1 MRLGSR
7 IGSIARDRATW
18 LVLLALTIGVVLP
31 AACVIWFMTEAA
43 SNQADA
49 ARQRL
54 SDALR
59 GQLKL
64 LRERVDAD
72 WRARVSRIERLETRG
87 APAFQ
92 RLVTSGEIDAIVFPA
107 RDGVAAYPSLTPT
120 ATTRRTDDETVEWRR
135 ASALEAYG
143 SYRAASSEYAT
154 LAARARQPDLAAR
167 AGQAHVRALVK
178 AGDSTAA
185 LAAIERYLATP
196 KFAAGRDRHGRL
208 IAADG
213 RLLALRLMAPSD
225 ARFRPTVER
234 LAALVS
240 DYDAVAMPSSQRL
253 FLMSELKAVAADVAL
268 PTYAAERLA
277 AEFLEAD
284 GDAPTG
290 EALEPTGIRDVWKL
304 AIDGGAIALF
314 RTGTV
319 TSVAGA
325 LLTGQSVAAG
335 TTFTLLPPGAQDGEE
350 AIPASALLPGW
361 MIRASL
367 SRADGVGAGAGPAGQ
382 RRMATYTWAGTVAV
396 AGLAIAGLLLWQAF
410 RRQLQLNRLKTDLVA
425 AVSHELRTPLASM
438 RALVDLML
446 ENPAMDRGRAQEYL
460 QMISGENARLSR
472 LIEHFLTFSRIDRN
486 GHGLVFRDVSPSVF
500 VREAAVVQGGARFPG
515 LTVDVSPQLPA
526 LYADEDALVTVVL
539 NLLENAYKYSGEE
552 KRVALRARQESTRV
566 VIEVQDNGI
575 GIERRDRKRIFR
587 PFYQVDQRLARE
599 RGGCG
604 LGLSI
609 VDFIVRAHGG
619 HVTVESE
626 PGSGSLFRVTLPSR
640 LTSRGETAA

>member
-1 MRLGSR
+1 MRVGSR
-7 IGSIARDRATW
+7 IGSVARDRATW
-18 LVLLALTIGVVLP
+18 LVLLALTLGVVLP
-31 AACVIWFMTEAA
+31 ATCVIWFMSEAA

-59 GQLKL
+59 GQLRL

-72 WRARVSRIERLETRG
+72 WRERVMRIEHLDASG
-87 APAFQ
+87 AQAFQ
-92 RLVTSGEIDAIVFPA
+92 RLVTSGEIDAIVLPA
-107 RDGVAAYPSLTPT
+107 RADVAAYPSLTPT
-120 ATTRRTDDETVEWRR
+120 PATRRNDDETVEWRR

-154 LAARARQPDLAAR
+154 LAARARQSDPAAR
-167 AGQAHVRALVK
+167 AAQAQVRALVK

-185 LAAIERYLATP
+185 LAAIERYFSTP
-196 KFAAGRDRHGRL
+196 KFATGRDRHGRL
-208 IAADG
+208 IAADA
-213 RLLALRLMAPSD
+213 RLMALRLIAPTD
-225 ARFRPTVER
+225 ARYRPAVDR
-234 LAALVS
+234 LAALVN

-253 FLMSELKAVAADVAL
+253 FLMSELKAVAADIAL

-284 GDAPTG
+284 GDPPTG
-290 EALEPTGIRDVWKL
+290 RTLEPTRLRDVWKL

-314 RTGTV
+314 RTDTV

-335 TTFTLLPPGAQDGEE
+335 TTFTLVPPGSQDGEE
-350 AIPASALLPGW
+350 AMPASALLPGW

-367 SRADGVGAGAGPAGQ
+367 SRTDGVDPAGQ
-382 RRMATYTWAGTVAV
+382 RRMATYTWAGTLAV
-396 AGLAIAGLLLWQAF
+396 AGLAIGGLLLWQAF

-446 ENPAMDRGRAQEYL
+446 ENPAMDHGRAQEYL

-486 GHGLVFRDVSPSVF
+486 GHGLVFRDVSPSVL
-500 VREAAVVQGGARFPG
+500 VREAAVVQGGGRFPG
-515 LTVDVSPQLPA
+515 LTLEVSPELPT

-539 NLLENAYKYSGEE
+539 NLLENAYKYSGDD
-552 KRVALRARQESTRV
+552 KRVALRARLEATRV

-575 GIERRDRKRIFR
+575 GIARRDRKRIFR

-619 HVTVESE
+619 EISVESE
-626 PGSGSLFRVTLPSR
+626 PGAGSVFRVTLPSR
-640 LTSRGETAA
+640 MTGRGKAAA

>member
-1 MRLGSR
+1 MGSR
-7 IGSIARDRATW
+7 IGSVVRDRGNW
-18 LVLLALTIGVVLP
+18 LVLLALTLGVVLP
-31 AACVIWFMTEAA
+31 AACVIWFMTEAT

-54 SDALR
+54 SDALQ
-59 GQLKL
+59 GQLRL
-64 LRERVDAD
+64 LRERVDTD
-72 WRARVSRIERLETRG
+72 WRARLTRIERLDASG
-87 APAFQ
+87 ARAFQ
-92 RLVTSGEIDAIVFPA
+92 RVVTSGEIDAIVFPA

-120 ATTRRTDDETVEWRR
+120 ATARRNDDESAEWRR

-167 AGQAHVRALVK
+167 AAQAHVRALVK

-185 LAAIERYLATP
+185 LAAIERYFSTP
-196 KFAAGRDRHGRL
+196 TFAAGRDRHGRL
-208 IAADG
+208 IAAYA
-213 RLLALRLMAPSD
+213 RLLVLRLIAPSD
-225 ARFRPTVER
+225 ARFRPAVDR
-234 LAALVS
+234 LAALVN
-240 DYDAVAMPSSQRL
+240 DYDAVVMPSSQRL
-253 FLMSELKAVAADVAL
+253 FLMSEIKAVAADVAL

-277 AEFLEAD
+277 AEFLEDD

-290 EALEPTGIRDVWKL
+290 RALEPTRMRDVWKL
-304 AIDGGAIALF
+304 TIDGAIALF
-314 RTGTV
+314 RTQTV

-325 LLTGQSVAAG
+325 LLTGQSASAG
-335 TTFTLLPPGAQDGEE
+335 TTFTLVPPGGQDGDE
-350 AIPASALLPGW
+350 ALPASALLPGW

-367 SRADGVGAGAGPAGQ
+367 KPADGAGAAGP
-382 RRMATYTWAGTVAV
+382 RRMATYTWAGTLAV
-396 AGLAIAGLLLWQAF
+396 AGLAVAGLLLWQAF

-446 ENPAMDRGRAQEYL
+446 ENPSMDRGRAREYL

-486 GHGLVFRDVSPSVF
+486 GHGLVFRDVSPAVL
-500 VREAAVVQGGARFPG
+500 VREAAVVRGERFPG
-515 LTVDVSPQLPA
+515 LILDVSPELPA
-526 LYADEDALVTVVL
+526 LYADEEALVTVLL
-539 NLLENAYKYSGEE
+539 NLLENAYKYSGDD
-552 KRVALRARQESTRV
+552 KRVALRARQEATRV

-587 PFYQVDQRLARE
+587 PFYQVDQRLARR

-619 HVTVESE
+619 HVSVESE
-626 PGSGSLFRVTLPSR
+626 PGAGSLFRVTLPSR
-640 LTSRGETAA
+640 MTGRREAAA

>member
-1 MRLGSR
+1 MRVGSR
-7 IGSIARDRATW
+7 IGGVARERVTW
-18 LVLLALTIGVVLP
+18 LVLLALTLGVLLP

-59 GQLKL
+59 GQLRL

-72 WRARVSRIERLETRG
+72 WRARVRRIERLDAGG

-120 ATTRRTDDETVEWRR
+120 ATTRRSDDESVEWRR
-135 ASALEAYG
+135 AAALEAYG

-154 LAARARQPDLAAR
+154 LAARSRQPDLAAR
-167 AGQAHVRALVK
+167 AAQAHVRALVK
-178 AGDSTAA
+178 GGDSTAA
-185 LAAIERYLATP
+185 LAAIERYFSTSKLV
-196 KFAAGRDRHGRL
+196 AGRDRHGRL
-208 IAADG
+208 IAADS
-213 RLLALRLMAPSD
+213 RLRALRLIAPSD
-225 ARFRPTVER
+225 ARCRPSVDR
-234 LAALVS
+234 RAALVTDS
-240 DYDAVAMPSSQRL
+240 DAGAMPSSQRL
-253 FLMSELKAVAADVAL
+253 FLMSELAAVAADVAL

-290 EALEPTGIRDVWKL
+290 GALEPTRIRDVWKL
-304 AIDGGAIALF
+304 AIDGGIALF
-314 RTGTV
+314 RTQTV
-319 TSVAGA
+319 TSVAGT
-325 LLTGQSVAAG
+325 LLTGQSASAG
-335 TTFTLLPPGAQDGEE
+335 TTFALVPPGGQDGDE
-350 AIPASALLPGW
+350 ARPASALLPGW

-367 SRADGVGAGAGPAGQ
+367 NRADGADAAGQ
-382 RRMATYTWAGTVAV
+382 RRMATYTWAGTLAV
-396 AGLAIAGLLLWQAF
+396 AGLAIAGVLLWQAF

-446 ENPAMDRGRAQEYL
+446 ENPGMDRGRAREYL

-486 GHGLVFRDVSPSVF
+486 GHGLVFRDVSPSVL
-500 VREAAVVQGGARFPG
+500 VREAAVVQGGERFPG
-515 LTVDVSPQLPA
+515 LILDVSPELPV

-539 NLLENAYKYSGEE
+539 NLLENAYKYSGDD
-552 KRVALRARQESTRV
+552 KRVALRARQEATRV

-619 HVTVESE
+619 QVTVESE
-626 PGSGSLFRVTLPSR
+626 PGAGSLFRVTLPSR
-640 LTSRGETAA
+640 LTGGGEAAA

>member
-1 MRLGSR
+1 MRMGSR
-7 IGSIARDRATW
+7 IGSVARDRATW
-18 LVLLALTIGVVLP
+18 LVLLALTLGVVLP

-49 ARQRL
+49 ARQRV

-59 GQLKL
+59 GQLRL

-92 RLVTSGEIDAIVFPA
+92 RLVTSGEIDAILFPA
-107 RDGVAAYPSLTPT
+107 RDGVAAYPSLTST
-120 ATTRRTDDETVEWRR
+120 ATTRRPDDESVEWRR

-143 SYRAASSEYAT
+143 SDRAASSEYAT

-167 AGQAHVRALVK
+167 AAQAHVRTLVK

-185 LAAIERYLATP
+185 LAAIERYFSTP

-208 IAADG
+208 IAADA
-213 RLLALRLMAPSD
+213 RLLALRLITSSD
-225 ARFRPTVER
+225 GRFRPAVDR
-234 LAALVS
+234 LAALVN
-240 DYDAVAMPSSQRL
+240 DYDAVVMPSSQRL

-268 PTYAAERLA
+268 PTYGAERLA

-290 EALEPTGIRDVWKL
+290 PALEPTRIRDVWKL

-314 RTGTV
+314 RTQTV

-325 LLTGQSVAAG
+325 LLTGQSVSDG
-335 TTFTLLPPGAQDGEE
+335 TTFTLVPPGGQDGDETL
-350 AIPASALLPGW
+350 PASALLPGW

-367 SRADGVGAGAGPAGQ
+367 NRADGADAAGQ
-382 RRMATYTWAGTVAV
+382 RRMATYTWAGTLAV

-446 ENPAMDRGRAQEYL
+446 ENPAMDRSRAREYL

-486 GHGLVFRDVSPSVF
+486 GHGLVFRDVSPSVL
-500 VREAAVVQGGARFPG
+500 VREAAVVQGGERFPG
-515 LTVDVSPQLPA
+515 LTVDVSPELPA

-539 NLLENAYKYSGEE
+539 NLLENAYKYSGEDR
-552 KRVALRARQESTRV
+552 RVALRARQEATRV
-566 VIEVQDNGI
+566 IIEVQDNGI
-575 GIERRDRKRIFR
+575 GIDRRDRKRIFR

-626 PGSGSLFRVTLPSR
+626 PGAGSLFRVTLPSR
-640 LTSRGETAA
+640 MPGRGEAAA